1 MMQHLAVVMDGNRR
15 WAKKNKMEVFLGHSR
30 GGVQALETTV
40 EFCLESRI
48 TYLSVY
54 AFSLENLKRTE
65 QEKNFLFDLIVSQSH
80 DLLEKSNKHGI
91 KIRFVGDRS
100 LFPDEVLKAAQELE
114 EATEFNTTLHLNI
127 LFCYGGRQEILSGVK
142 TLVEKIQKGLLSV
155 QDISEKVF
163 EESLWM
169 AGVPSPDLVIRTGG
183 VKRLSNFLLYQ
194 AAYSELCF
202 LDCFWPEITKK
213 HLSDAVTEFLHTKRN
228 FGV

>member
-15 WAKKNKMEVFLGHSR
+15 WAKKNHMEVFLGHSR

-40 EFCLESRI
+40 EFCLERGI
-48 TYLSVY
+48 VYLSVY

-65 QEKNFLFDLIVSQSH
+65 QEKKFLFHLIVSQAQN
-80 DLLEKSNKHGI
+80 LLEKSIKNGI
-91 KIRFVGDRS
+91 KIKFVGDRA
-100 LFPDEVLKAAQELE
+100 LFPQEVLKTAQELE
-114 EATEFNTTLHLNI
+114 KATENNTKLHLNI
-127 LFCYGGRQEILSGVK
+127 LFCYGGRQEIVAGVK
-142 TLVEKIQKGLLSV
+142 TIVEKLQQGLLKPA
-155 QDISEKVF
+155 DISEKTF

-202 LDCFWPEITKK
+202 LDCFWPEITKG
-213 HLSDAVTEFLHTKRN
+213 HLEQAVAEFLQIKRN